1 MVADDIHECSR
12 ISLSSLI
19 GDTMSFL
26 EAHNGYVGIGA
37 TSLLKNQVLDKIQ
50 TSQGSASQYVLPD
63 NRPTVFR
70 TAQEAAADI
79 DRYGAETAD
88 IRKQGGLRAQE
99 LAFKY
104 SAAKGRMEALKQQIL
119 EHEKE
124 IASLQKTIEDRVN
137 ELARLGVMS
146 IGDIAKKIGQMGI
159 AKMVP
164 GIGWIMFGLEL
175 FGIDIF
181 GSKKKKQRKAQE
193 ILAHLE
199 QLAARLKWVVGRV
212 EALNAEGHS
221 VSQAFESGPQSFQ
234 VNFAPLAQKTEKV
247 ISQADATKEGVP
259 LYSVKKVVSDVKD
272 TYLRT
277 AGELQARQEGGT
289 ATGARLPVGF
299 QQIYSPALAN
309 KSIVA
314 KVEKNLPEGQA
325 FVPVIG
331 KKVVYGGLTGLED
344 MTYPEM
350 FMWASL
356 AMGAAFATM
365 LALEPAPKPIRRRV
379 PMYRPKMVG

>member
-1 MVADDIHECSR
+1 
-12 ISLSSLI
+12 
-19 GDTMSFL
+19 MSFL
-26 EAHNGYVGIGA
+26 EVHNGYVGIGA

-50 TSQGSASQYVLPD
+50 TSQGSSSQYILPD
-63 NRPTVFR
+63 SRPTVFR
-70 TAQEAAADI
+70 SAQEAAADI
-79 DRYGAETAD
+79 EKYGAETAD

-104 SAAKGRMEALKQQIL
+104 SAAKGRMDALKTQIL

-175 FGIDIF
+175 FGVDIF
-181 GSKKKKQRKAQE
+181 GSKKKKMRKAQE

-199 QLAARLKWVVGRV
+199 RLAERLKWVVGRV
-212 EALNAEGHS
+212 EALNNEGKA
-221 VSQAFESGPQSFQ
+221 VSQAFEAGPGAFQ

-247 ISQADATKEGVP
+247 IKQAAVTDEGIP

-277 AGELQARQEGGT
+277 AEELQARADSGT

-314 KVEKNLPEGQA
+314 KIEKNVPEGQA
-325 FVPVIG
+325 FVPLIG
-331 KKVVYGGLTGLED
+331 KKVVYGGLTGFED
-344 MTYPEM
+344 MSYSEL
-350 FMWASL
+350 FMWATL
-356 AMGAAFATM
+356 ALGAGFATM
-365 LALEPAPKPIRRRV
+365 LALEPAPRPIRRKV
-379 PMYRPKMVG
+379 PMYRPKMVA